1 MHEQLVPAVL
11 QVQCHGRA
19 HHAESDESDLCHVLC
34 SLFIRVGAQQCN
46 GCGDGDKALC
56 AMRYALGDRGRRVA
70 GGSAAE
76 RLHLIRRSAR
86 MFARIEVSHVCH
98 LSEPPALA
106 YRTIFR

>member
-1 MHEQLVPAVL
+1 MCSARYLSVSVRSSVMAAVMATK
-11 QVQCHGRA
+11 RY
-19 HHAESDESDLCHVLC
+19 
-34 SLFIRVGAQQCN
+34 
-46 GCGDGDKALC
+46 ALC